1 MANRQ
6 KMNPTRLEV
15 VQIKAPTGFQTAK
28 SIYGKEKAIQINYSA
43 HDRNQGGHL
52 PNPQISTGSEPE
64 RNSALDVFQKTDLV
78 SGSSAGISFYH
89 NF

>member
-15 VQIKAPTGFQTAK
+15 VQIKAPTGFQTVK

-43 HDRNQGGHL
+43 RTTETKGHSYRIL
-52 PNPQISTGSEPE
+52 RFPRGANRSEILHWTCSKKRIS
-64 RNSALDVFQKTDLV
+64 
-78 SGSSAGISFYH
+78 
-89 NF
+89 